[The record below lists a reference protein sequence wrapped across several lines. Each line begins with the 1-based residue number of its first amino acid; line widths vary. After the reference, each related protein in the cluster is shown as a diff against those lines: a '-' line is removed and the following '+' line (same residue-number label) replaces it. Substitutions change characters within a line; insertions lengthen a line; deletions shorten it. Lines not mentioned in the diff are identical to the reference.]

1 MAQQSAQNT
10 GHSLPPRCHRQSGC
24 CRASSELADR
34 VGKEEKA
41 ANYSEADIAVQQIEI
56 GMHCL
61 SPRIGTLTLTSTNN
75 IALDD
80 HNNSDYY

>member
-1 MAQQSAQNT
+1 
-10 GHSLPPRCHRQSGC
+10 
-24 CRASSELADR
+24 